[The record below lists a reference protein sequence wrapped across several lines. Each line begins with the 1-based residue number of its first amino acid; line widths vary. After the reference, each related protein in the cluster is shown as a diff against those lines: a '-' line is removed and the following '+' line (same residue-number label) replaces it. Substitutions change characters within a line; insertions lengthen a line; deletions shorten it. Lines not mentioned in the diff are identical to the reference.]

1 MTADLSCLR
10 QTLLGLLAA
19 SPAALPELSPDDWE
33 RLDGIAALHRL
44 QPLLHHRHRDNPAI
58 PAATRAEW
66 QAEFRRAATDSLI
79 LGAELTKTAAML
91 EEAGLAP
98 IALKGAW
105 LAWHAYPHPALRPM
119 RDIDLLL
126 TSDTV
131 VAGFELLRGHGYVL
145 DGPLELSLDD
155 VIRLDKHMPPLISPR
170 GVTIELHHRL
180 WEIDGRMDHAA
191 PADDEGAIR
200 ARAIRSGA
208 LAYLAPQDLLAHL
221 IIHAIYD
228 HRLDCGP
235 LVLSDVSFLLQRSE
249 IDWGRFWAEA
259 AAGQWQ
265 RGAQL
270 VLSLVRA
277 HDPAAP
283 VIVPAGLPP
292 VPADLD
298 ALAADLLLQE
308 LETRRSAGVFATLA
322 ASGTKSLMMR
332 IFARRHGG
340 GETHTVRRDLGEEG
354 GFAVWAGSR
363 LTRTV
368 RELAR
373 RDVRRQSLALA
384 RLSRWLDA

>member
-1 MTADLSCLR
+1 MAADLSRLR
-10 QTLLGLLAA
+10 QTLLALLEA
-19 SPAALPELSPDDWE
+19 SPAAVAPLTRQEWDELD
-33 RLDGIAALHRL
+33 RIAALHRL
-44 QPLLHHRHRDNPAI
+44 QPMLHHRHRDNSAI
-58 PAATRAEW
+58 PAEIRVEW
-66 QAEFRRAATDSLI
+66 QVGFRRGAAESLI
-79 LGAELTKTAAML
+79 IGAELAQAAALL
-91 EEAGLAP
+91 EGAGLAP

-126 TSDTV
+126 APDTV
-131 VAGFELLRGHGYVL
+131 VAGFELLLEHGYRL

-155 VIRLDKHMPPLISPR
+155 IIRLDKHMPPLLSPR

-200 ARAIRSGA
+200 ARAIRTGT

-235 LVLSDVSFLLQRSE
+235 LVLSDVSNLLHCSE
-249 IDWGRFWAEA
+249 IDWERFWADA
-259 AAGQWQ
+259 AAGHWQ

-270 VLSLVRA
+270 VLTLVRA

-283 VIVPAGLPP
+283 VMIPAGLPK
-292 VPADLD
+292 VPSDFER
-298 ALAADLLLQE
+298 LAADLLLQE
-308 LETRRSAGVFATLA
+308 LETRRSAGVVATFAA
-322 ASGTKSLMMR
+322 GGVKSLILR
-332 IFARRHGG
+332 IFARRGG
-340 GETHTVRRDLGEEG
+340 GGDTHTVQRDLNDEG
-354 GFAVWAGSR
+354 GFATWAGSR
-363 LTRTV
+363 LTRTL

-373 RDVRRQSLALA
+373 GDVRRQSVALA